1 MADLAVTIGAD
12 TTELEKKVKEA
23 GKTIKNGLTQGGA
36 GGVGGVGKAMDFA
49 SNLLAG
55 NVGTA
60 IGSLFGPVGQ
70 AVGQFV
76 DQLAAKAKEL
86 MDQAIQLRNL
96 SYQTNLSPQQLQGL
110 ENVAKA
116 TGLSVGKLADSISEY
131 NRRLGYAQMHGGEM
145 NVLLNKMG
153 VSFDQI
159 KNRTF
164 TYFDAINALAKAQAA
179 GTDEATLNHYANVM
193 LGSSY
198 KELLPLIKTGS
209 ENLRVY
215 SESIYKTSQE
225 SLDALTEAGDA
236 WNSFT
241 ESVKNMAMEALGAVL
256 QMFSDTPATIANE
269 IQRRAAGT
277 NDLQNPEKILKDMSV
292 EMGAMDP
299 KKKKEMLQNAVAIMG
314 SDNAYGNQLGVA
326 QQKAFLDVIEKMFPG
341 AKSGNKLNPFGAEQA
356 QGASQMQQMGG
367 GDIFGAISFNPFDRT
382 ATATEASAE
391 SLKAI
396 EAKMDEGGVDNIGI
410 GNDPERS
417 R

>member
-23 GKTIKNGLTQGGA
+23 GKTIKNGLTPGQGGA
-36 GGVGGVGKAMDFA
+36 IKAMDFA
-49 SNLLAG
+49 SNLLSG

-86 MDQAIQLRNL
+86 MDQAIQLRTL

-110 ENVAKA
+110 EAVAKA
-116 TGLSVGKLADSISEY
+116 TGMSVGKLADSMNEY

-164 TYFDAINALAKAQAA
+164 TYFDAIKALGEAQAA

-198 KELLPLIKTGS
+198 KELLPLIKMGS

-215 SESIYKTSQE
+215 SENIYKTSQE

-241 ESVKNMAMEALGAVL
+241 ESVKNFAMEALGAVL
-256 QMFSDTPATIANE
+256 QLMSEGPADIAESMQRWQLTTITPEET
-269 IQRRAAGT
+269 
-277 NDLQNPEKILKDMSV
+277 LKKQS
-292 EMGAMDP
+292 EQMGAMDQ
-299 KKKKEMLQNAVAIMG
+299 KKKKELLQNAVGLMG
-314 SDNAYGNQLGVA
+314 TSNPYGEALSA
-326 QQKAFLDVIEKMFPG
+326 SQQKAFLDVIDKMFPN
-341 AKSGNKLNPFGAEQA
+341 ANPKNKLNPFGAEQA

-367 GDIFGAISFNPFDRT
+367 GDIFGAIAFNPMERA
-382 ATATEASAE
+382 ATATEESAQT
-391 SLKAI
+391 LKAI
-396 EAKMDEGGVDNIGI
+396 EAKMDSQTPDSIGI

>member
-23 GKTIKNGLTQGGA
+23 GKTIKNGLSPGQSGTM
-36 GGVGGVGKAMDFA
+36 KAMDFA
-49 SNLLAG
+49 SNLMSG
-55 NVGTA
+55 NVGAA

-76 DQLAAKAKEL
+76 DLLAAKAKEL
-86 MDQAIQLRNL
+86 MDQAIQLRTL

-110 ENVAKA
+110 EGIAKA
-116 TGLSVGKLADSISEY
+116 TGISLGKLADGMNEY

-164 TYFDAINALAKAQAA
+164 TYFDAIKALGEAQAA

-198 KELLPLIKTGS
+198 KELLPLIKMGS

-215 SESIYKTSQE
+215 SENIYKTSKE
-225 SLDALTEAGDA
+225 SIDALTEAGDA

-241 ESVKNMAMEALGAVL
+241 ESVKNLAMEALGAVL
-256 QMFSDTPATIANE
+256 QLMSESPADIAESMQRWQLTTMTPEET
-269 IQRRAAGT
+269 
-277 NDLQNPEKILKDMSV
+277 LKKQS
-292 EMGAMDP
+292 EQMGAMDP
-299 KKKKEMLQNAVAIMG
+299 KKKKELLQNAVGLMG
-314 SDNAYGNQLGVA
+314 TSNPYGEALNVS
-326 QQKAFLDVIEKMFPG
+326 QQKAFLDVIEKMFPAG
-341 AKSGNKLNPFGAEQA
+341 NAKNKLNPFGAEQA

-396 EAKMDEGGVDNIGI
+396 EEKMDAGGVDSIGI

>member
-23 GKTIKNGLTQGGA
+23 GKTIKNGLSPGGA
-36 GGVGGVGKAMDFA
+36 GGAGGAGKAIDFA

-55 NVGTA
+55 NVGA
-60 IGSLFGPVGQ
+60 AVGSLFGPVGQ
-70 AVGQFV
+70 AIGQFV

-86 MDQAIQLRNL
+86 MDEAIQLRTL

-110 ENVAKA
+110 EGIAKA
-116 TGLSVGKLADSISEY
+116 TGISLGKLADGMNEY

-164 TYFDAINALAKAQAA
+164 TYFDAIKALGEAQAA

-198 KELLPLIKTGS
+198 KELLPLIKMGS
-209 ENLRVY
+209 ENLRIY
-215 SESIYKTSQE
+215 SEGIYKTSKE

-241 ESVKNMAMEALGAVL
+241 ESVKNLAMEALGAIL
-256 QMFSDTPATIANE
+256 QLFSDSPADIANK

-277 NDLQNPEKILKDMSV
+277 NDLQNPEQILKDMSV

-314 SDNAYGNQLGVA
+314 SDNTYGNQLGVA
-326 QQKAFLDVIEKMFPG
+326 QQRAFLDAIEKMFPAG
-341 AKSGNKLNPFGAEQA
+341 NAKNKLNPFGAEQA

-396 EAKMDEGGVDNIGI
+396 EQKMDNGGVDSIGI

>member
-1 MADLAVTIGAD
+1 MADLAVSIGAD
-12 TTELEKKVKEA
+12 TTELEKKAKEA
-23 GKTIKNGLTQGGA
+23 GKTIKKELSPGEQGVIKGI
-36 GGVGGVGKAMDFA
+36 DFA

-55 NVGTA
+55 NVGAA

-86 MDQAIQLRNL
+86 IDSAIQLRNL

-256 QMFSDTPATIANE
+256 QIFSDSPSDIANR
-269 IQRRAAGT
+269 IQGRAAGT

-314 SDNAYGNQLGVA
+314 SDNTYGNQLGVA
-326 QQKAFLDVIEKMFPG
+326 QQRAFLDVIEKMFPG

-396 EAKMDEGGVDNIGI
+396 EAKMDEGGVDTIGI

>member
-1 MADLAVTIGAD
+1 MADLAVSIGAD
-12 TTELEKKVKEA
+12 TTELEKKAKEA
-23 GKTIKNGLTQGGA
+23 GKTIKKELSPGEQGVIKGI
-36 GGVGGVGKAMDFA
+36 DFA

-55 NVGTA
+55 NVGAA

-110 ENVAKA
+110 EGVAKA
-116 TGLSVGKLADSISEY
+116 TGIGVGKLADSISEY

-159 KNRTF
+159 KNRSF
-164 TYFDAINALAKAQAA
+164 TYFDAIKALGEAQAA

-198 KELLPLIKTGS
+198 KELLPLIKMGS

-215 SESIYKTSQE
+215 SENIYKTSQD
-225 SLDALTEAGDA
+225 SINALTEAGDS
-236 WNSFT
+236 WNTFT
-241 ESVKNMAMEALGAVL
+241 ENVKNRSMEILGSIIQFFSQSSSSIANRMQKMGALGL
-256 QMFSDTPATIANE
+256 TD
-269 IQRRAAGT
+269 
-277 NDLQNPEKILKDMSV
+277 PEQILKAESLN
-292 EMGAMDP
+292 MGAMDP
-299 KKKKEMLQNAVAIMG
+299 KKKKEMLQNAVGLMG
-314 SDNAYGNQLGVA
+314 VSNPYGEALSVS

-341 AKSGNKLNPFGAEQA
+341 GNAKNKLNPFGAEQA

-367 GDIFGAISFNPFDRT
+367 GDIFGAIAFNPMDRT

-391 SLKAI
+391 ALKSI
-396 EAKMDEGGVDNIGI
+396 EAKMDEGGVDTIGI

>member
-23 GKTIKNGLTQGGA
+23 GKTIKNGLTPGQSGTM
-36 GGVGGVGKAMDFA
+36 KAMDFA
-49 SNLLAG
+49 SNLMSG
-55 NVGTA
+55 NVGAA

-76 DQLAAKAKEL
+76 DLLAAKAKEL
-86 MDQAIQLRNL
+86 MDQAIQLRTL
-96 SYQTNLSPQQLQGL
+96 SFQTNLSPQQLQGL
-110 ENVAKA
+110 EGIAKA
-116 TGLSVGKLADSISEY
+116 TGISLGKLADGMNEY

-164 TYFDAINALAKAQAA
+164 TYFDAIKALGEAQAA

-198 KELLPLIKTGS
+198 KELLPLIKMGS

-225 SLDALTEAGDA
+225 SQDALTEAGDA

-241 ESVKNMAMEALGAVL
+241 ESVKNMAMEALGWLL
-256 QMFSDTPATIANE
+256 QGYNELMGENAAGVANR
-269 IQRRAAGT
+269 IQRRAYGSDAL
-277 NDLQNPEKILKDMSV
+277 NNPEKILKDMSV

-314 SDNAYGNQLGVA
+314 SDNTYGNQLGVA
-326 QQKAFLDVIEKMFPG
+326 QQRAFLDAIEKMFPS
-341 AKSGNKLNPFGAEQA
+341 ANPANKLNPFGAEQA

-367 GDIFGAISFNPFDRT
+367 GDIFGAISFNPMERT
-382 ATATEASAE
+382 ATATESTAE
-391 SLKAI
+391 TLKAI
-396 EAKMDEGGVDNIGI
+396 QDKLWQEAVAKINI
-410 GNDPERS
+410 GNDPTNS
-417 R
+417 K